1 MASAFSDYKQQ
12 VLDQLKSTMEDAN
25 AAFYTDLPREQQA
38 YLSYIVNDILTQN
51 GVLDQNAIDTSD
63 ATYKNW
69 KEDEKINVY
78 TYLNYAISQ
87 NWIDTSGLQKYVDNA
102 AAYSDASEIY
112 KAIINYVQDRLASDK
127 TFDKLIYRY
136 MIKAGTVSGQEIAMI
151 LYEQGVLE
159 YDSSQYEALASGSV
173 SAYDFIRG
181 KLQTLDI
188 TPGQLGLEPC
198 TGSMVVTDPDNGK
211 VLACVSYPGYD
222 NNRLANSMD
231 SEYYNQLINDSSRPF
246 YNNATQEKTAPVPP
260 TNRLQLYRAHRGG
273 YFCRHL
279 CDM

>member
-1 MASAFSDYKQQ
+1 MLEQELAGILLAKMSDVLDYDRSQCTDAADVIVASGDIYYQFIANDIIDMDHFTDKNAGKAEQSVASAFSDYKQQ

-69 KEDEKINVY
+69 KEDEQINVY

-87 NWIDTSGLQKYVDNA
+87 NWIDTSELQKYVDNA

-181 KLQTLDI
+181 KLQT
-188 TPGQLGLEPC
+188 
-198 TGSMVVTDPDNGK
+198 
-211 VLACVSYPGYD
+211 PGYYSRATRSGTMYRIYGC
-222 NNRLANSMD
+222 NR
-231 SEYYNQLINDSSRPF
+231 P
-246 YNNATQEKTAPVPP
+246 
-260 TNRLQLYRAHRGG
+260 G
-273 YFCRHL
+273 
-279 CDM
+279 